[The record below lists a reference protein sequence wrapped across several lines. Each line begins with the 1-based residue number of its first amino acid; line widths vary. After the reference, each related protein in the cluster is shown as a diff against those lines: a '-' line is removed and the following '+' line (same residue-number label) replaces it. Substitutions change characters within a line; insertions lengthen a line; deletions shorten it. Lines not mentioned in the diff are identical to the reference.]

1 MDSGDSSNETRCIS
15 MSFTPEKGLH
25 NTRGAFGRFEKTS
38 KIMKKKIP
46 TKRALR
52 SSQVSNLEYSGYLLF
67 SIPGR

>member
-1 MDSGDSSNETRCIS
+1 MDSGDSSNDTRCIS
-15 MSFTPEKGLH
+15 MPFTPEKGLH

-38 KIMKKKIP
+38 KIMKKIP

-67 SIPGR
+67 SIHGR

>member
-38 KIMKKKIP
+38 KIIKKNTYKTGSKVI
-46 TKRALR
+46 
-52 SSQVSNLEYSGYLLF
+52 SGK
-67 SIPGR
+67 